1 MWVTYCF
8 CYWNISTVS
17 IRSHSIL
24 ASQAKNHSV
33 LFGKKGKGKVRGR
46 GPFFFFFHFSEEI
59 EKLNNVIKIILL
71 IFIFIIKQWHL
82 KFFCSIRIWVW
93 QFLHFRKSALGF
105 PGGADSKE
113 SARNAGDLCSL
124 PGLGS
129 SPGRENGNPLQ
140 YYCLEN
146 SMDRGAWLATVHGV
160 ANYRTRLND

>member
-46 GPFFFFFHFSEEI
+46 GPFFFFDFSEEL

-113 SARNAGDLCSL
+113 SAQNAGDLCSL

-129 SPGRENGNPLQ
+129 SPGKENGNPLQ